1 MRLSSI
7 VKASHWLEWI
17 VSMKRWSSAAIVVFA
32 WTAVIWAAPSPL
44 TSVRAIQALTAAE
57 INSGAPLAFE
67 ATVSY
72 YRGDEHMLYAQ
83 DAGEGIYVR
92 TPADARLIP
101 GDRVLVRGKAR
112 NGFRTWVMSDT
123 VTRLRH
129 DLVPKPVPASFDELI
144 RAQHDCVLV
153 NVRAVV
159 RSADPA
165 WGGSGPTYLQ
175 MLTSS
180 GYIDAVLDSDDA
192 NARRML
198 LDAEVEVTGVATGK
212 LDGKQQF
219 TGIKLFV
226 STLANVKILKRAS
239 VDPGS
244 LPITPM
250 DLVLTGSRPDNQTHR
265 IRVRGIITYYQP
277 GAMVVL
283 QNGSQ
288 SLRIMTQAHT
298 QLRIGDMADATGFPG
313 VQEGFLALTYSEVQD
328 SHVLAPVAPV
338 PVTTQDLMSSAH
350 IFDLVS
356 IEGKVVSEV
365 REASRDEYVLFSD
378 GHQFSVMYQHPDGSD
393 PSQLPPIRQI
403 PLESRVRVTG
413 VCSPT
418 DSNPNNG
425 PVPFDLLMRSLA
437 DITVIAEPSWLN
449 VRNLTS
455 LVTAL
460 SVVILVVVIWVGLL
474 DGRLREK
481 TGIMAKQSQEDAIR
495 ERRLA
500 RQEQERSQILELV
513 SSPAPLPEVL
523 EEIQTMVSSRLYG
536 APCWFELLAGAEAGA
551 AVKRPD
557 SHGTVFKEMFSPDGA
572 SLGFLLAAPL
582 QQAAPNSDIFA
593 TLQAGARLA
602 ELAINTR
609 QLYSDLRHR
618 SEYDL
623 LTDIPNRFS
632 MESKLDQLML
642 SARRNEAVF
651 GLIYIDLDRFKQVN
665 DRYGHGV
672 GDLYLKEVTRRMKL
686 QLRTEDMLARIGGDE
701 FIALVPILRG
711 RVDAE
716 EIAIRLERCFDEPF
730 DLGGFTLQGSA
741 SVGLAVYPKDGVTEE
756 GLQRSADA
764 AMYVHKEAKR
774 HSSLNQD
781 QPTQETQPHGSESS
795 LQ

>member
-1 MRLSSI
+1 
-7 VKASHWLEWI
+7 
-17 VSMKRWSSAAIVVFA
+17 MKRWSPAAIIVFA

-57 INSGAPLAFE
+57 IDSDAPLAFE

-72 YRGDEHMLYAQ
+72 YRGYDHMLYAQ
-83 DAGEGIYVR
+83 DAGQGIYVR
-92 TPADARLIP
+92 TPMDARLIP
-101 GDRVLVRGKAR
+101 GDRILVRGKAQ
-112 NGFRTWVMSDT
+112 NGFRTWVMSDS

-129 DLVPKPVPASFDELI
+129 EPVPRPVPSSFDELI

-153 NVRAVV
+153 TVRAVV

-165 WGGSGPTYLQ
+165 RGVSGPTYLQ

-180 GYIDAVLDSDDA
+180 GYIDAVLDSDDG
-192 NARRML
+192 NTRRML
-198 LDAEVEVTGVATGK
+198 LDAEVEVTGVATAK
-212 LDGKQQF
+212 LDGKQQL

-226 STLANVKILKRAS
+226 STLANIKILKRAS
-239 VDPGS
+239 VNPES
-244 LPITPM
+244 MPITPM
-250 DLVLTGSRPDNQTHR
+250 DLVLTGSRVDNQTHR
-265 IRVRGIITYYQP
+265 IRVRGTITYYQP

-283 QNGSQ
+283 QNGAQ
-288 SLRIMTQAHT
+288 SLRIMTAQSDT
-298 QLRIGDMADATGFPG
+298 RLRIGDLADATGFPG
-313 VQEGFLALTYSEVQD
+313 VQEGFLALTHGEIQD
-328 SHVLAPVAPV
+328 THVPAPVAPT
-338 PVTTQDLMSSAH
+338 PATPQDLMSSVH

-393 PSQLPPIRQI
+393 PSQLPPIKQI
-403 PLESRVRVTG
+403 PLESRVRVIG
-413 VCSPT
+413 VCRTT
-418 DSNPNNG
+418 DSNPKNG
-425 PVPFDLLMRSLA
+425 PVPFDLLMRSPA
-437 DITVIAEPSWLN
+437 DITVIAEPSWLT

-460 SVVILVVVIWVGLL
+460 SIVILVVVIWVGLL

-481 TGIMAKQSQEDAIR
+481 TGIMTKQSQEDAIR

-500 RQEQERSQILELV
+500 RQEQERSHILELV
-513 SSPAPLPEVL
+513 SSPAPLHEVL
-523 EEIQTMVSSRLYG
+523 EQIQAMVSSRLYG
-536 APCWFELLAGAEAGA
+536 APCWFELLTGAEAGA

-557 SHGTVFKEMFSPDGA
+557 GHGIVFKEMFSPDDA
-572 SLGFLLAAPL
+572 SLGFLLVAPL

-593 TLQAGARLA
+593 ALQAGARLA

-651 GLIYIDLDRFKQVN
+651 GLIYVDLDRFKQVN
-665 DRYGHGV
+665 DRYGHGI
-672 GDLYLKEVTRRMKL
+672 GDLYLQEVTRRMKL

-716 EIAIRLERCFDEPF
+716 EIAMRLERCFDEPF

-741 SVGLAVYPKDGVTEE
+741 SVGLAVYPEDGVTEE
-756 GLQRSADA
+756 ELQRSADA
-764 AMYVHKEAKR
+764 AMYVHKEANR
-774 HSSLNQD
+774 HSMLNQD
-781 QPTQETQPHGSESS
+781 QPTQETQPHRSESS
-795 LQ
+795 LP